1 MSQDMTPGGNAPD
14 TANAGNGGNP
24 GAGTGGNDNGG
35 GELWYSSLPED
46 LRGDSNITK
55 YKSAEE
61 LARGHISAVSMLGR
75 DKIPMPKSDAEYLD
89 VYKRLGMPET
99 KDDYKFEGN
108 EYDIPENI
116 YPKRE
121 QEADR
126 VAFRGW
132 AHELGLTQKQAAG
145 LYDRFMKHQVGSM
158 QNINRHVDIEMAKC
172 NDVMRQTW
180 GEATDANL
188 IVANRAMVKFF
199 GKDVADAVAAS
210 GLGRNFQFIQGM
222 YNLGTRSL
230 EELGID
236 KRGNSTRT
244 PEQLQ
249 QEVGQLQ
256 AHPAYFDRNHP
267 EHRQVNDQ
275 VLALLERL
283 GKRG

>member
-108 EYDIPENI
+108 EYNIPENI
-116 YPKRE
+116 YPKQE

-172 NDVMRQTW
+172 NDVMQQTW

-283 GKRG
+283 GKQG

>member
-108 EYDIPENI
+108 EYNIPENI
-116 YPKRE
+116 YPKQE

-283 GKRG
+283 GKQG

>member
-1 MSQDMTPGGNAPD
+1 MSQDATPGSNAPD
-14 TANAGNGGNP
+14 TAGMGNGGNP
-24 GAGTGGNDNGG
+24 DAGVGGENGG

-99 KDDYKFEGN
+99 KDDYKFEGT
-108 EYDIPENI
+108 EYDIPENV
-116 YPKRE
+116 YSKQE

-126 VAFRGW
+126 VTFRGW

-145 LYDRFMKHQVGSM
+145 LYDRFMKHQVSGM
-158 QNINRHVDIEMAKC
+158 QNIGRRVDIEMAKC
-172 NDVMRQTW
+172 NDVMQQTW

-283 GKRG
+283 GKQG